1 MVNNLSLKEQ
11 YIIAETAYNH
21 EGDINYLYRMID
33 EIAEIGLNAVKF
45 HLLLNPD
52 SYMSKDHPLSNEI
65 KKWLFTE
72 KQWTELIRYSLDK
85 NLDVITICDDV
96 ESVEYINKNYKD
108 IFAIEIHATSINDYF
123 LLKEA
128 ANFKGE
134 IILGIGGTSLDE
146 IQHAV
151 NFLKKQGKHDI
162 VLMYGF
168 QSFPTDYKDINLQKM
183 TKIRDLFDLPVGYAD
198 HTVFDDPNN
207 EIISIMAA
215 TIGINILEKHYT
227 LDYGKER
234 IDYHAAVGK
243 KQMSRIKNLMQ
254 LALTVYGDGS
264 LKMAKSE
271 LEYSNTGPMK
281 KAIVA
286 KADIKKDERLS
297 FDNLWFKR
305 TAEESSLNQNQ
316 LLKLIGLKATK
327 DIAEDEIIDF
337 TKVKYES
344 KKSDLE
350 SFTHAEEVR

>member
-1 MVNNLSLKEQ
+1 MVS
-11 YIIAETAYNH
+11 
-21 EGDINYLYRMID
+21 D
-33 EIAEIGLNAVKF
+33 
-45 HLLLNPD
+45 
-52 SYMSKDHPLSNEI
+52 
-65 KKWLFTE
+65 
-72 KQWTELIRYSLDK
+72 
-85 NLDVITICDDV
+85 
-96 ESVEYINKNYKD
+96 
-108 IFAIEIHATSINDYF
+108 
-123 LLKEA
+123 
-128 ANFKGE
+128 
-134 IILGIGGTSLDE
+134 GIGGTSLDE
-146 IQHAV
+146 IQYAV

-168 QSFPTDYKDINLQKM
+168 QSFPTDYKDINLQRM

-207 EIISIMAA
+207 EIISIMASM
-215 TIGINILEKHYT
+215 IGINILEKHYT

-254 LALTVYGDGS
+254 LALTVYGNGS

-350 SFTHAEEVR
+350 SFIHVEEVR